1 MAKKTWFSAAAGA
14 NGTADIA
21 IYDDIGSWGVTSG
34 DFRDALA
41 AVGPVDTIKLRLN
54 SRGGDVFDGIAIHN
68 MLARHPAKVNVTV
81 DGVAASIASIIAMA
95 GDEVTMPEN
104 ATMFIHNPFA
114 LAMGDATVMAE
125 MSDALDKLGR
135 GMAATYARKTGQ
147 EPEAMLAVMN
157 ANTWM
162 TAQEAKDKGFADV
175 VAAPAKIVARFD
187 LRHLAPPAAI
197 VAQLQ
202 AAYDPDGDGDD
213 DVLECLGF
221 IGKAIDNLADAVG
234 CLTGAGDPD
243 DDSEPAPP
251 AMASLRKALRAALSA
266 LPQAA
271 ADAPAV
277 YLTGDL
283 ASFPANS
290 GEAEQNGGGK
300 ETRAEEMIQ
309 ISAAC
314 KLAGL
319 SDLATEF
326 MQSGKSLVQVQSELL
341 KLRANRGD
349 GSDGEIGSRH
359 NPISRDLTETWA
371 KTLDKINAR
380 N

>member
-54 SRGGDVFDGIAIHN
+54 SRGGDVVDGIAIHN
-68 MLARHPAKVNVTV
+68 MLARHPAKINVTV
-81 DGVAASIASIIAMA
+81 DGIAASIASIVAMA

-104 ATMFIHNPFA
+104 ATMFVHNPFA
-114 LAMGDATVMAE
+114 FAMGDATVMAE
-125 MSDALDKLGR
+125 MSEALDKLGR

-147 EPEAMLAVMN
+147 DPEAMLAVMN

-162 TAQEAKDKGFADV
+162 TAQEAKDQGFADV
-175 VAAPAKIVARFD
+175 VAAPAKIAAHFD
-187 LRHLAPPAAI
+187 LSRFANAPKALA
-197 VAQLQ
+197 Q

-213 DVLECLGF
+213 DVLECLGY
-221 IGKAIDNLADAVG
+221 IGKAVDNLADAVG
-234 CLTGAGDPD
+234 CLTGTGDPD
-243 DDSEPAPP
+243 GDGEPATP

-271 ADAPAV
+271 AAS
-277 YLTGDL
+277 LTAGAARDL
-283 ASFPANS
+283 PLV
-290 GEAEQNGGGK
+290 EAEPNGGGK
-300 ETRAEEMIQ
+300 EARAEEMIQ

-314 KLAGL
+314 KLAEFAE
-319 SDLATEF
+319 LATEF
-326 MQSGKSLVQVQSELL
+326 LQSGKSLVQVQSELL
-341 KLRANRGD
+341 ALRADR
-349 GSDGEIGSRH
+349 GSDGKGEISSRH
-359 NPISRDLTETWA
+359 NPISGDPTKAWA